1 MSVSRRTKRKRVSNL
16 IVSQKF
22 PPHDA
27 SSLNVARARYEEQLG
42 NFNVFLVEH
51 TYHRTGR
58 GAACST
64 IVVASRVLHGGDPQ
78 LFVNTWTQVRIEETI
93 GISEINASVEL
104 SPYENCSANTS
115 SRSTLYWSNC

>member
-1 MSVSRRTKRKRVSNL
+1 MRQFQCISGGT
-16 IVSQKF
+16 
-22 PPHDA
+22 
-27 SSLNVARARYEEQLG
+27 
-42 NFNVFLVEH
+42 H

-104 SPYENCSANTS
+104 SPYENCNCVIAMVTLTFGPRANPQRFTATDVR
-115 SRSTLYWSNC
+115 SRG